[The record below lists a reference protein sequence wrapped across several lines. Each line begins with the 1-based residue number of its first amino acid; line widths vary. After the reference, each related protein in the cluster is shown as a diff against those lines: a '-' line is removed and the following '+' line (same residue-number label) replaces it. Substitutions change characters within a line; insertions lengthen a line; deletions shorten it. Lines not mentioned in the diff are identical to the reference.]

1 MEIEEVG
8 KLWII
13 FHFMDFMEIYA
24 GAHTMTCQEIRF
36 KTKRGVRCCES
47 DQENEREARR
57 VWSL

>member
-13 FHFMDFMEIYA
+13 FHFMEIYA
-24 GAHTMTCQEIRF
+24 GAHTMTCQEITF

-47 DQENEREARR
+47 DQENEKEARR
-57 VWSL
+57 VWCL